1 MCTPQYS
8 LNDIYRRMIT
18 IIGEYLQVMG
28 FLDLKLEGKQFD
40 RVNMSYFFFLPWHFF
55 ITCKCTYLNNI
66 NINIPVCWIFDFFHS
81 NIPGMLCI
89 PLTRFQMNKLDFFLS
104 KACGSIDIVL
114 SFKILIFWKYVYGE
128 FYHFL

>member
-40 RVNMSYFFFLPWHFF
+40 RVNMSYLNNFFFSLG
-55 ITCKCTYLNNI
+55 
-66 NINIPVCWIFDFFHS
+66 IF
-81 NIPGMLCI
+81 L
-89 PLTRFQMNKLDFFLS
+89 
-104 KACGSIDIVL
+104 
-114 SFKILIFWKYVYGE
+114 
-128 FYHFL
+128 

>member
-40 RVNMSYFFFLPWHFF
+40 RVNMSYFF

-66 NINIPVCWIFDFFHS
+66 NINIPVCWIYVYH
-81 NIPGMLCI
+81 
-89 PLTRFQMNKLDFFLS
+89 
-104 KACGSIDIVL
+104 
-114 SFKILIFWKYVYGE
+114 ILIFFIQIYQVCCVS
-128 FYHFL
+128 L